1 MYYSPQLPWSGM
13 VATHFLC
20 FAAARVHSQ
29 RRFHV
34 KRSIGFLAICVLLLG
49 VSLKAQAPAMPKPGP
64 EQKRLA
70 YFVGNWTE
78 KGKSTMP
85 GMVGDVSSTQKW
97 EWMSGGFFLEAHMDM
112 TSTMGKAKALG
123 VMGYDPDSK
132 MYTYN
137 EFDSNGGAITAKGK
151 PDGDTWNWTS
161 DMMMEGK
168 PMKTRVTIKEVS
180 KTEYTF
186 KMESSMD
193 NGKTWTTGMESTLTK
208 VVASAPAATPK
219 KN

>member
-1 MYYSPQLPWSGM
+1 MYYSRQLPWSGM
-13 VATHFLC
+13 VAAHFLWY
-20 FAAARVHSQ
+20 AAARVHSQ

-70 YFVGNWTE
+70 YFIGNWTE
-78 KGKSTMP
+78 KGKSTIP
-85 GMVGDVSSTQKW
+85 GMSGDISSTGKW
-97 EWMSGGFFLEAHMDM
+97 EWMPGGFFIVAHTDNK
-112 TSTMGKAKALG
+112 SGMGPYKAMG
-123 VMGYDPDSK
+123 VMGYDPDAK
-132 MYTYN
+132 TYTYN
-137 EFDSNGGAITAKGK
+137 EFDSVGGAITAKGTT
-151 PDGDTWNWTS
+151 DGTTWNWTS

-186 KMESSMD
+186 KLEMSMD
-193 NGKTWTTGMESTLTK
+193 NGSTWTTGMESTFTK
-208 VVASAPAATPK
+208 AAAAPAATPK